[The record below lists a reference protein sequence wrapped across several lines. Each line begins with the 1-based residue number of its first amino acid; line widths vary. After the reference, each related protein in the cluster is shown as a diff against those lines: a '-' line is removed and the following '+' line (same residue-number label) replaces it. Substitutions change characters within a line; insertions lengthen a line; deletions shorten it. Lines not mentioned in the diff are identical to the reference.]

1 MLKDSEEE
9 GKKERVKEKGKDEE
23 RNRKKDKKGKEKKK
37 EGGGGK
43 KRLKEKEKKE
53 KKEKKKGKRKPTSN
67 CHTTPTHNRQCIF
80 FPHLLNAF
88 PNIARTWIL
97 NHPSS
102 HRHKSYD
109 YTNKKIKGV

>member
-23 RNRKKDKKGKEKKK
+23 IRGGKK
-37 EGGGGK
+37 K

-53 KKEKKKGKRKPTSN
+53 RKKGKRKPTSD

-88 PNIARTWIL
+88 PTIARTWIL